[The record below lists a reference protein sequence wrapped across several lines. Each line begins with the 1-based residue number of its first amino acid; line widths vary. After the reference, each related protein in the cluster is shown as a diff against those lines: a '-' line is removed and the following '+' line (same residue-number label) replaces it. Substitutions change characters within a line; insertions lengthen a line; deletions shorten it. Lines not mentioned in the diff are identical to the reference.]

1 MPLSEPHGARATGN
15 EGGGVLVEY
24 ALLIAF
30 IAALC
35 VAAVT
40 LVGEWALS
48 NLDTAAELL

>member
-15 EGGGVLVEY
+15 EDGGVLVEY